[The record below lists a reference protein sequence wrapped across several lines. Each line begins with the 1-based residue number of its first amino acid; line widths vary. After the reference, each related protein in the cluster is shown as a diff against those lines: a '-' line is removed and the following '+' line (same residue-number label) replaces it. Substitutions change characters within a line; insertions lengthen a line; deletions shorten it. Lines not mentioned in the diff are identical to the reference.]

1 MKIVPFIPEHAAD
14 IIHNKKLSLGTL
26 YPKHEWKDH
35 MQKAAHF
42 DGWTGLDNGHIVGC
56 AGIIPLWEGVGEAWF
71 IGADRIQKHTLSAVR
86 FVKQVFKDKQD
97 NGDYIRLHAN
107 VRADWP
113 EAIKFAKL
121 VGFHKEGYMK
131 KFGPDGLDY
140 LVMGRIKT

>member
-1 MKIVPFIPEHAAD
+1 MRIIKFIPEHAED
-14 IIHNKKLSLGTL
+14 IIQNTKLSLGTL
-26 YPKHEWKDH
+26 YPKHDWKDH

-107 VRADWP
+107 VRVDWP
-113 EAIKFAKL
+113 KQL
-121 VGFHKEGYMK
+121 SL
-131 KFGPDGLDY
+131 PS
-140 LVMGRIKT
+140 